1 MSEEKVLTKEIAE
14 QYVADNKEEIKNE
27 IYLPDYTSID
37 EAAADF
43 LANIQTSGELNL
55 DGLSEISD
63 ATAESLS
70 NFQGT
75 TLYLNGLTQ
84 LSFSSKMSFSKYR
97 GYLYV
102 KGLGEKDFHAADPD
116 WVCDRLDG

>member
-14 QYVADNKEEIKNE
+14 QYLADNKEEIKNE

-75 TLYLNGLTQ
+75 TLYLNGLT
-84 LSFSSKMSFSKYR
+84 
-97 GYLYV
+97 
-102 KGLGEKDFHAADPD
+102 
-116 WVCDRLDG
+116 

>member
-1 MSEEKVLTKEIAE
+1 MMV
-14 QYVADNKEEIKNE
+14 
-27 IYLPDYTSID
+27 
-37 EAAADF
+37 F
-43 LANIQTSGELNL
+43 LKSL
-55 DGLSEISD
+55 D

-102 KGLGEKDFHAADPD
+102 KGLGEKIFTLLTQIGFVIVLVIAHLAFTPKIH
-116 WVCDRLDG
+116 

>member
-1 MSEEKVLTKEIAE
+1 MFQNLTNKNMSEEKVLTKEIAE

-55 DGLSEISD
+55 DGLSEIS
-63 ATAESLS
+63 
-70 NFQGT
+70 G
-75 TLYLNGLTQ
+75 
-84 LSFSSKMSFSKYR
+84 
-97 GYLYV
+97 
-102 KGLGEKDFHAADPD
+102 
-116 WVCDRLDG
+116 CDC